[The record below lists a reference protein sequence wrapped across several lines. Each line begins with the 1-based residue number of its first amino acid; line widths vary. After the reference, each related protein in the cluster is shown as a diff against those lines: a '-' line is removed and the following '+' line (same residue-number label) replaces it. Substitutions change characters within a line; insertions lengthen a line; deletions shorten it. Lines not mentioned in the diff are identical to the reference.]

1 MDIKH
6 RSPEYHRSFAYIDLE
21 AIKSNFDALKSRT
34 APGTKA
40 LAVVKADAYG
50 HGAVRVAKALE
61 SRADYFAVAVIE
73 EGLELRN
80 AGIKKPIL
88 ILSFTSPYQFE
99 QLINNDLIPSIYCYE
114 DAEKLSQTAQK
125 LGKRAVIH
133 VAVDTGMGRI
143 GFKDNEES
151 ADTVKKI
158 TELPF
163 IEVEGLFSHFAC
175 ADATDKASALSQK
188 ERFDNFIAMLDR
200 RGVNIPIKHICNSA
214 AIIDFDTHYDMVR
227 MGVSLYGMYPS
238 DEVFKDRITLK
249 PAMEVVSHVIHIK
262 DVEAG
267 TKIGYGHTYTAPE
280 KRTIATVCIGYA
292 DGFNRAFSNKGFVLI
307 KGKKAP
313 ITGKVCMDQ
322 IMVDITD
329 IDGVE
334 IGDHAVILGKS
345 GDEEITAE
353 QLGEMCCS
361 FNYEVVC
368 TFMPRVIRLYND
380 GN

>member
-6 RSPEYHRSFAYIDLE
+6 RSPEYHRSFAYIDLK

-34 APGTKA
+34 SPGTKA

-114 DAEKLSQTAQK
+114 DAEKLSQTARK
-125 LGKRAVIH
+125 LGKKAVIH
-133 VAVDTGMGRI
+133 VAVDTGMSRI
-143 GFKDNEES
+143 GFRDNEES

-188 ERFDNFIAMLDR
+188 DRFDSFISLLEKRD
-200 RGVNIPIKHICNSA
+200 VNIPIKHICNSA

-262 DVEAG
+262 VVEAG

-280 KRTIATVCIGYA
+280 NRTIATVCIGYA
-292 DGFNRAFSNKGFVLI
+292 DGFNRAFSNKGYVLI

-334 IGDHAVILGKS
+334 IGDHAVVLGKS

-380 GN
+380 